1 MARIQHLGGNSLS
14 FLQSL
19 FMKHISFSVFIY
31 YFQASVWSGLF
42 CAFNSVCG
50 FGRIGA
56 RGIRVKS
63 LLNVCILCL
72 TTFKDPVFT
81 PSTLIF

>member
-1 MARIQHLGGNSLS
+1 MARVQHLGGNSLS

-19 FMKHISFSVFIY
+19 FMKHISFSVCIY

-42 CAFNSVCG
+42 CVFNLVCG

-81 PSTLIF
+81 PSSF